1 MHELYERLRCWRVMV
16 TLHGEIRTQS
26 IRRLQSND
34 DDDNDADFARGQRDQ
49 LPLSDTSKNSSL
61 PLDFS

>member
-1 MHELYERLRCWRVMV
+1 MV